1 MIPSFV
7 YTSAHTR
14 DIENFKAM
22 VAELTTLDWSAMDSR
37 DPSKFDGGGWVE
49 IGDFCKAFDL
59 NEQDEMSDIN
69 RPKSMLNRKK
79 KNREFFT
86 QPSNLKPL
94 NRRVEFVDIQEKASL
109 GQVKNLTEKSI

>member
-1 MIPSFV
+1 
-7 YTSAHTR
+7 
-14 DIENFKAM
+14 
-22 VAELTTLDWSAMDSR
+22 
-37 DPSKFDGGGWVE
+37 
-49 IGDFCKAFDL
+49 
-59 NEQDEMSDIN
+59 MSDIN

-94 NRRVEFVDIQEKASL
+94 NRRVEFVDIQEKAFL

>member
-49 IGDFCKAFDL
+49 IGDFC
-59 NEQDEMSDIN
+59 
-69 RPKSMLNRKK
+69 
-79 KNREFFT
+79 
-86 QPSNLKPL
+86 
-94 NRRVEFVDIQEKASL
+94 
-109 GQVKNLTEKSI
+109 

>member
-1 MIPSFV
+1 M
-7 YTSAHTR
+7 
-14 DIENFKAM
+14 
-22 VAELTTLDWSAMDSR
+22 TLDWSAMDSR

-49 IGDFCKAFDL
+49 IGDFCQAFDL

-94 NRRVEFVDIQEKASL
+94 NRRVEFVDIQEKAFL
-109 GQVKNLTEKSI
+109 GQVKNLTEKSKLTVEMMTLSSVLGKADSSWRNVESC